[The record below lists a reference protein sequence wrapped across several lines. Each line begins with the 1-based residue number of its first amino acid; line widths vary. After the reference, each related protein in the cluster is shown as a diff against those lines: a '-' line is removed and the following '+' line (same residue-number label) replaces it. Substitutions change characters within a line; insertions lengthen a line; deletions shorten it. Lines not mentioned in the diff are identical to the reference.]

1 MYTMSN
7 METFRADML
16 NWISVNENVIKYKDE
31 SIIKLFI
38 EYIKTYTI
46 TNVEVVEKPSA
57 DTKDLYTVNT
67 DICIAKISQGA
78 QCSRKHKKGNV
89 YCGTHIKRQPAG
101 VVDDNVK
108 STNVKLTKKIDI
120 WVQLIKG
127 INYYIDENNN
137 VYDPEHILSLKQNP
151 DVIYKW
157 KLNDKSEDEIIELD
171 N

>member
-1 MYTMSN
+1 MHTMSN
-7 METFRADML
+7 METFRTDML
-16 NWISVNENVIKYKDE
+16 KWISGNENVIKHNNDSIIE
-31 SIIKLFI
+31 SII
-38 EYIKTYTI
+38 EYIKSYTI
-46 TNVEVVEKPSA
+46 ENIEVAEKIKEDP
-57 DTKDLYTVNT
+57 KELYTVNT

-89 YCGTHIKRQPAG
+89 YCGTHIKRQPTG

-108 STNVKLTKKIDI
+108 AANVKLTKKIDI

-157 KLNDKSEDEIIELD
+157 KLNDKSEYEIIELD